1 MKDNIEESID
11 TCELLEIKKRFLDI
25 QSIRTNI
32 KTAFDAF
39 ELKTKLLK
47 DVYLKYINQNTNNKS
62 YNNENKL
69 LFGLDSLHFQNTL
82 IDFEYNNLMN
92 LYYLIDNKIYCEY
105 YKLLKLINKYIIS
118 NTKLNQFI
126 IINTNKYP
134 PYKDLEPFKVYEF
147 NLINEIHDDIIYIL
161 NRVLNYCKTELE
173 NLNREKTNK
182 INGLKLD
189 NYINTIEYDIVIIKQ
204 NMNLYINYLDVFHN
218 YHLTYLSR
226 LNIKINIIW
235 GQISSDIKLNSIEQ
249 LNNCDVLNKDCPSP
263 LTNKE
268 HDEIINIMRDNNI
281 SCVKSELENIM
292 SCNSQSSTNDI
303 NDIVSSDDNINII
316 NNNED
321 IIDIISN
328 DESINDTILE
338 IENNDINTKDI
349 GNNDIIL
356 ENDSNNNIVLENDNT
371 NLTSINYINSSKRK
385 NRKKKKNTNNTNN
398 IHIINETI
406 I

>member
-1 MKDNIEESID
+1 MNVIISESTEIS
-11 TCELLEIKKRFLDI
+11 EIKKTFLDI
-25 QSIRTNI
+25 QNMRTNI

-47 DVYLKYINQNTNNKS
+47 DVYLKYINENTNNNKS
-62 YNNENKL
+62 YNKSEKL

-82 IDFEYNNLMN
+82 IDFEYNNLRN

-118 NTKLNQFI
+118 NTKLNEI
-126 IINTNKYP
+126 ISINTNKYP

-147 NLINEIHDDIIYIL
+147 NLINEIHDDIINLL
-161 NRVLNYCKTELE
+161 NNVLNYCKAELE

-204 NMNLYINYLDVFHN
+204 NMNLYINYLNVFHT

-249 LNNCDVLNKDCPSP
+249 LNEYDNELNNDCPSP

-268 HDEIINIMRDNNI
+268 HNEIINIMKDNNI

-292 SCNSQSSTNDI
+292 SCNSQTTNNDI
-303 NDIVSSDDNINII
+303 NDIVSNDENINII
-316 NNNED
+316 INNEN
-321 IIDIISN
+321 ISDIISN
-328 DESINDTILE
+328 DESINDILLE
-338 IENNDINTKDI
+338 TENINT
-349 GNNDIIL
+349 NDIIL
-356 ENDSNNNIVLENDNT
+356 ENDDDNIYSIST
-371 NLTSINYINSSKRK
+371 STSISKKK
-385 NRKKKKNTNNTNN
+385 NKKKKKNTTN